1 MKSKKLIL
9 GTALWGWA
17 IPRAE
22 AFSILDRFVE
32 AGNSWV
38 DCATNYPI
46 NKNKEDYGLAL
57 EWLSQWCSMNKN
69 SIRILVKIGSV
80 DNLGS
85 SLLNLSKKYIFNAY
99 DDLLLNFGSSLS
111 CISVHWDNRKNSDL
125 VKETVFALNELKN
138 QNIDIGLSG
147 IENPK
152 DYYEAMPKLADCWI
166 IQCKENLLTNN
177 ARLKYQKFFPNACY
191 YAYGINIG
199 GLKIAHDGGISAKI
213 RRIDHSSRLKEIF
226 SDALNN
232 DFLSGVGL
240 DTVNG
245 INMSFIYI
253 NPAYD
258 GIIIGPRNLEQL
270 NSTLKVFETL
280 NLLNLDDRASLI
292 GFLKGLQSS
301 IKFQLNYNS

>member
-1 MKSKKLIL
+1 MKTKKLIL

-17 IPRAE
+17 ISKAE

-85 SLLNLSKKYIFNAY
+85 SLLDLSKKCIFSEY
-99 DDLLLNFGSSLS
+99 DDLLLNFGNSLT

-125 VKETVFALNELKN
+125 IKETVFALNELRSRD
-138 QNIDIGLSG
+138 IDIGLSG

-152 DYYEAMPKLADCWI
+152 DYYESMPELADCWI

-177 ARLKYQKFFPNACY
+177 ARLKYQKFFPKARYC
-191 YAYGINIG
+191 AYGINIG
-199 GLKIAHDGGISAKI
+199 GLKVARDDSVSAKI
-213 RRIDHSSRLKEIF
+213 RGIEHPNRLRKVF
-226 SDALNN
+226 YDALNN
-232 DFLSGVGL
+232 NNILSDIGFNTIN
-240 DTVNG
+240 D
-245 INMSFIYI
+245 INMSFIYT

-258 GIIIGPRNLEQL
+258 GIIIGPRNLGQL
-270 NSTLKVFETL
+270 NSTLKTFH
-280 NLLNLDDRASLI
+280 LLNSLSLDDRVDLI
-292 GFLKGLQSS
+292 DFLRGLQEQ
-301 IKFQLNYNS
+301 IKRLD